1 MKKKLGGG
9 GDDISIT
16 RANYR
21 KMDKSY
27 KNTSHQILKVKL
39 FLLVIVNS
47 FLPLKY

>member
-21 KMDKSY
+21 KRSKPY
-27 KNTSHQILKVKL
+27 KNTSNKINKSEISS
-39 FLLVIVNS
+39 FSNS
-47 FLPLKY
+47 

>member
-16 RANYR
+16 RVNYR
-21 KMDKSY
+21 KRDKSY
-27 KNTSHQILKVKL
+27 ENTSHRILKVKL

-47 FLPLKY
+47 FLPLK